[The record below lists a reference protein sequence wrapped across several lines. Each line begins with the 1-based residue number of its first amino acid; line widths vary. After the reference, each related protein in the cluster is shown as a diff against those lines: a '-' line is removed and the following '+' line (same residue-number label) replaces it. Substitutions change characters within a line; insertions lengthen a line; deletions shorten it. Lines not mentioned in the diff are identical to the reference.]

1 MALEHG
7 TFNMIQRIKKRI
19 NRFHI
24 LAFIASSC
32 LIALALLGIFA
43 SKWFASE
50 YDPKVMV
57 RKVTQTFTPPPPP
70 PKPVSRPTTQNQPT
84 IDLNTAGEGPTI
96 NITKLTIE
104 QPLNPMISPPDFNH
118 PPSDLN
124 LDLAIDWQAFGL
136 GELDSVPVLL
146 TQIKAIFPR
155 SLARKGIT
163 KAKVALDVFI
173 DEKGNIT
180 LINIKEMPYEELL
193 NSINKIIRTSRFSVP
208 TKNGQAV
215 RARFIWPVEFKK
227 S

>member
-1 MALEHG
+1 M
-7 TFNMIQRIKKRI
+7 TQRMSNKL

-24 LAFIASSC
+24 LAFMASCS
-32 LIALALLGIFA
+32 LMALSILGIFA
-43 SKWFASE
+43 GDWFASE

-57 RKVTQTFTPPPPP
+57 RKVTQAFTPPPPP
-70 PKPVSRPTTQNQPT
+70 PKPISQPTKQSQPT
-84 IDLNTAGEGPTI
+84 IDLNAAGKGPAI
-96 NITKLTIE
+96 DLTKLTIK
-104 QPLNPMISPPDFNH
+104 QPLNPMLSPPDFNH
-118 PPSDLN
+118 APSDLN

-155 SLARKGIT
+155 SLARKGIK

-173 DEKGNIT
+173 DEQGNIT
-180 LINIKEMPYEELL
+180 LINIKEMPDEALL
-193 NSINKIIRTSRFSVP
+193 DSIYKIIRTSHFSVP
-208 TKNGQAV
+208 TKNGQPV